1 MSKAKSVRKSAKS
14 SSARETD
21 NYYFLKILIYFV
33 VGTVWIKVNGI
44 VILPIGLLLG
54 VLLAQHEKF
63 MIDRKI
69 EYAVLLVSALLNL
82 AVAGYFISIWV

>member
-1 MSKAKSVRKSAKS
+1 MSKAKPARKSDNK

-33 VGTVWIKVNGI
+33 VGTAWIKFNGI

-82 AVAGYFISIWV
+82 AVAGYFITIWI

>member
-1 MSKAKSVRKSAKS
+1 MSKAKTTRKTAVKI
-14 SSARETD
+14 SARETD
-21 NYYFLKILIYFV
+21 NYYFLKILVYFV
-33 VGTVWIKVNGI
+33 VGTVWIKLNGI

-54 VLLAQHEKF
+54 ILLAQHEKF

-82 AVAGYFISIWV
+82 AVAGYFISIWI

>member
-1 MSKAKSVRKSAKS
+1 MSKAKPARKSAKN

-21 NYYFLKILIYFV
+21 NYYFLKILVYFV
-33 VGTVWIKVNGI
+33 VGTVWIKLNGI
-44 VILPIGLLLG
+44 VILPIGLLVG
-54 VLLAQHEKF
+54 ILLAQHDKF

-82 AVAGYFISIWV
+82 AVAGYFITIWV

>member
-1 MSKAKSVRKSAKS
+1 MSKAKPAHKRAAN

-21 NYYFLKILIYFV
+21 NYYFLKILVYFV

-44 VILPIGLLLG
+44 VVLPIGLLLG
-54 VLLAQHEKF
+54 LLLAQHEKF

-82 AVAGYFISIWV
+82 AVAGYFVSIWI